1 MKKRILVHAL
11 LVVVALAL
19 TATIVFAAL
28 ELGGTDTRTNG
39 VTTVTWDSR
48 FADLDYTLG
57 ETVTMTMTWNVD
69 AGAAEYVDFGLRCP
83 DNNGSNSPGKGSG
96 RGCINF
102 TPRSKRDPVSGEV
115 TQITKN
121 DGNSVTVELEFTD
134 LHLDPLRN
142 VEMGN
147 AHFKLYLN
155 VDMDGDGEPDKVA
168 SYGVNVLVEEPQ

>member
-1 MKKRILVHAL
+1 MKKRILVHVL

-28 ELGGTDTRTNG
+28 ELVGTDTRTNG

-48 FADLDYTLG
+48 FAELDYTLG
-57 ETVTMTMTWNVD
+57 DTITMTMTWNVD
-69 AGAAEYVDFGLRCP
+69 AGTAEYESFGLRCP
-83 DNNGSNSPGKGSG
+83 DNNGSNSTGRGSG

-102 TPRSKRDPVSGEV
+102 TPRSKRDSVDGQV

-121 DGNSVTVELEFTD
+121 DDNSVTVELEFTD

-142 VEMGN
+142 VEMGY

-155 VDMDGDGEPDKVA
+155 VDMDGDGDMDKVV